1 MIVQKRILIIT
12 DEMEMGGTQRQITNL
27 LRNIDKTNIDI
38 ELLYFINE
46 SPLID
51 ELRENNIRVTKISK
65 KGTFDLKFIINL
77 ISYVRNNK
85 FDVIQSFAISAE
97 FWGFVAY
104 IMSPTS
110 RFITS
115 IRGVYE
121 WYEFKHW
128 FMKSIFSCFS
138 YRVVGNSLA
147 GIDYARTKMWCKRE
161 NFQLIYN
168 GINTDL
174 SKPLLNDYEF
184 NKDFFYLLS
193 VGRLIEG
200 KNNCLLIDAMDEL
213 NKKYS
218 NLKLLIIGE
227 GPDRKSLETKID
239 KINASNIELLGEKSN
254 VNYYMK
260 NSDLLV
266 HPSLREGLSNAILE
280 AFTHNLLV
288 LVSDADGNKE
298 LVKNNDTGLLF
309 KNGSLSDLIKNIDAI
324 INDKNKYHDCIVNA
338 SEAIKITF
346 SIDSMCNKYQELYE
360 K

>member
-1 MIVQKRILIIT
+1 MQKRVLLIT
-12 DEMEMGGTQRQITNL
+12 DEMELGGTQRQITNL
-27 LRNIDKTNIDI
+27 LRNIDKTNINI

-51 ELRENNIRVTKISK
+51 ELRENNIKVTKISK
-65 KGTFDLKFIINL
+65 KGTFDFKFIMNL
-77 ISYVRNNK
+77 ISFVRSNK

-104 IMSPTS
+104 VMSPTN

-115 IRGVYE
+115 VRGVYE

-138 YRVVGNSLA
+138 YKVVGNSLA
-147 GIDYARTKMWCKRE
+147 GIDYARTKMWCNKE

-168 GINTDL
+168 GINTDFNNIIL
-174 SKPLLNDYEF
+174 EDY
-184 NKDFFYLLS
+184 DFDKNTFYLLS

-200 KNNCLLIDAMDEL
+200 KNNSLLIDAMNEL
-213 NKKYS
+213 NKKCS

-227 GPDRKSLETKID
+227 GPDRKNLEKKIK
-239 KINASNIELLGEKSN
+239 KINTNNIELLGEKSN
-254 VNYYMK
+254 VDFYMK
-260 NSDLLV
+260 NADLLV

-280 AFTHNLLV
+280 AFTHELLV

-309 KNGSLSDLIKNIDAI
+309 KNGNLSDLVNNIDAI
-324 INDKNKYHDCIVNA
+324 INDRNKYHNCITNA
-338 SEAIKITF
+338 SETIKNTF
-346 SIDSMCNKYQELYE
+346 SIESMCKKYQELYE

>member
-1 MIVQKRILIIT
+1 
-12 DEMEMGGTQRQITNL
+12 MEMGGTQRQITNL
-27 LRNIDKTNIDI
+27 LLNIDKKNIDI
-38 ELLYFINE
+38 ELLYFVNE
-46 SPLID
+46 SPLIH

-65 KGTFDLKFIINL
+65 NGTFDFKFVMNL
-77 ISYVRNNK
+77 ILFVRNKK
-85 FDVIQSFAISAE
+85 FDAIHSFAISAE

-104 IMSPTS
+104 IMSPAS

-121 WYEFKHW
+121 WYELKHW

-147 GIDYARTKMWCKRE
+147 GIEYARSKMWCRKE

-174 SKPLLNDYEF
+174 RNPMLDDYEF
-184 NKDFFYLLS
+184 NTDFFYLLS

-200 KNNCLLIDAMDEL
+200 KNNSLLIDAMDEL

-227 GPDRKSLETKID
+227 GPDRKNLESKIKKFGCD
-239 KINASNIELLGEKSN
+239 NIELLGEKSN
-254 VNYYMK
+254 VNYYM
-260 NSDLLV
+260 NNTDLLV
-266 HPSLREGLSNAILE
+266 HPSLREGLSNTILE
-280 AFTHNLLV
+280 AFTHGLLV

-309 KNGSLSDLIKNIDAI
+309 KNGCLLDLIESIGAVID
-324 INDKNKYHDCIVNA
+324 DKNKYHNCTVNA
-338 SEAIKITF
+338 NEAIKSKF
-346 SIDSMCNKYQELYE
+346 SIDSMCKQYQELYE